1 MNIDASI
8 IKSKISIL
16 LSTYNGEKYLKE
28 QLDSIFSQS
37 YKDFE
42 IIARDDCSSDETINI
57 LKSYNIKILD
67 TDKNLGAK
75 LSFSTLLNYSVKN
88 TDADY
93 FMFCDQDDIWKSDKI
108 EKTIGTMKELEK
120 TNSNLPLL
128 VHTDLEVVDE
138 KLNILNK
145 SFWKYEK
152 RDPSLNSIN
161 RLIMQSTVTGCT
173 MMINRKLAEL
183 SLPISENSIM
193 HDWWI
198 SIVASS
204 FGKIVYL
211 EESTISY
218 RQHSSNDTGSKK
230 FGLNLILKKAVNFL
244 FYDELY
250 KHLDRNIKQAESF
263 LNQYESLLDTDTK
276 NILKDFV
283 SIKEKSFLE
292 KRKILLKHDILKQ
305 GMIRNIGL
313 LLKI

>member
-1 MNIDASI
+1 MN
-8 IKSKISIL
+8 KILIL
-16 LSTYNGEKYLKE
+16 LSTYNGEKYLKK
-28 QLDSIFSQS
+28 QLDSIFAQS

-42 IIARDDCSSDETINI
+42 IIARDDGSSDETINI

-75 LSFSTLLNYSVKN
+75 LSFSTLLDYSVTN
-88 TDADY
+88 TDVDY
-93 FMFCDQDDIWKSDKI
+93 FMFCDQDDIWKNDKI
-108 EKTIGTMKELEK
+108 EKTIDTMKELEK
-120 TNSNLPLL
+120 INSHLPLL
-128 VHTDLEVVDE
+128 IHTDLEVVDE
-138 KLNILNK
+138 KLNLLAK

-161 RLIMQSTVTGCT
+161 RLIIQSTVTGCT
-173 MMINRKLAEL
+173 MMINRKLAEM

-198 SIVASS
+198 SMVASS
-204 FGKIVYL
+204 FGKIAYL

-230 FGLNLILKKAVNFL
+230 FGLNLILKKAINFL
-244 FYDELY
+244 FYDGLY
-250 KHLDRNIKQAESF
+250 KHLDRNINQAKSF

-276 NILKDFV
+276 NMLKDFV

-305 GMIRNIGL
+305 GMIRNMGL

>member
-1 MNIDASI
+1 MILI
-8 IKSKISIL
+8 I

-28 QLDSIFSQS
+28 QLDSIFFQT
-37 YKDFE
+37 YKNFE
-42 IIARDDCSSDETINI
+42 IIARDDGSNDNTINI

-75 LSFSTLLNYSVKN
+75 LSFSTLLNYAVKN
-88 TDADY
+88 TDAEY

-108 EKTIGTMKELEK
+108 EKTIANMKELEK
-120 TNSNLPLL
+120 ENSDLPLL

-138 KLNILNK
+138 KLNVLNK

-183 SLPISENSIM
+183 SFPVSENSIM

-198 SIVASS
+198 SMVASN
-204 FGKIVYL
+204 FGKIAYL

-230 FGLNLILKKAVNFL
+230 FGLSLILKMAVNFL

-250 KHLDRNIKQAESF
+250 KHLDRNINQAKSF

-276 NILKDFV
+276 NMLRDFV
-283 SIKEKSFLE
+283 SIKDKSFLE
-292 KRKILLKHDILKQ
+292 KRRILLKHDILKQ
-305 GMIRNIGL
+305 GISKNLGL

>member
-1 MNIDASI
+1 MIL
-8 IKSKISIL
+8 IL
-16 LSTYNGEKYLKE
+16 LSTYNGDKYLIE

-37 YKDFE
+37 YKSFQ
-42 IIARDDCSSDETINI
+42 IIARDDGSSDETIEI

-75 LSFSTLLNYSVKN
+75 LSFSTLLDYAVTN
-88 TDADY
+88 TDAGY
-93 FMFCDQDDIWKSDKI
+93 FMFCDQDDIWKKDKI
-108 EKTIGTMKELEK
+108 EKTIATMKDLEK
-120 TNSNLPLL
+120 DNLGLPLL

-138 KLNILNK
+138 KLNVLNK

-173 MMINRKLAEL
+173 MMINRKLAEM
-183 SLPISENSIM
+183 SFPVSEKSIM

-198 SIVASS
+198 SMIASTL
-204 FGKIVYL
+204 GKIAYL

-230 FGLNLILKKAVNFL
+230 FGLSLILKKAVNFL

-250 KHLDRNIKQAESF
+250 KHLDRNIKQAKSF

-276 NILKDFV
+276 IMLKDFV

-305 GMIRNIGL
+305 GMIRNMGL

>member
-1 MNIDASI
+1 M
-8 IKSKISIL
+8 SKIVIL

-28 QLDSIFSQS
+28 QLDSMFSQS

-75 LSFSTLLNYSVKN
+75 LSFSTLLNYAVRN
-88 TDADY
+88 TDAEY
-93 FMFCDQDDIWKSDKI
+93 FMFCDQDDIWKNDKI
-108 EKTIGTMKELEK
+108 EKTIKIMKELEK
-120 TNSNLPLL
+120 TNSDLPLL

-138 KLNILNK
+138 KINLLAE

-152 RDPSLNSIN
+152 RDPSLNSLN
-161 RLIMQSTVTGCT
+161 RLIIQSTVTGCT
-173 MMINRKLAEL
+173 MMINRKLAKL
-183 SLPISENSIM
+183 SLPVSENSIM

-198 SIVASS
+198 SMVASS
-204 FGKIVYL
+204 FGKIAYL

-230 FGLNLILKKAVNFL
+230 FGLNLILKKAINFL

-276 NILKDFV
+276 NMLKDFV

-305 GMIRNIGL
+305 GIIRNMGL

>member
-1 MNIDASI
+1 M
-8 IKSKISIL
+8 SKILIL
-16 LSTYNGEKYLKE
+16 ISTYNGERYLKE

-42 IIARDDCSSDETINI
+42 IIARDDGSSDETINI

-75 LSFSTLLNYSVKN
+75 LSFSTLLNYAVKN
-88 TDADY
+88 TDAEY

-108 EKTIGTMKELEK
+108 EKTIATMKELEK
-120 TNSNLPLL
+120 ENSDLPLL

-138 KLNILNK
+138 KLNVLNK

-173 MMINRKLAEL
+173 MMINRKLAKL
-183 SLPISENSIM
+183 SFPVSENSIM

-198 SIVASS
+198 SMVASS
-204 FGKIVYL
+204 FGKIAYL

-250 KHLDRNIKQAESF
+250 KHLDRNINQAKSF

-276 NILKDFV
+276 NMLKDFV

>member
-1 MNIDASI
+1 MN
-8 IKSKISIL
+8 KINIL

-37 YKDFE
+37 YKDFQ
-42 IIARDDCSSDETINI
+42 IIARDDGSNDKTIEI

-75 LSFSTLLNYSVKN
+75 LSFSTLLDYAVTN
-88 TDADY
+88 TDANY

-108 EKTIGTMKELEK
+108 EKTIAMMKELEK
-120 TNSNLPLL
+120 ANTNLPLL

-138 KLNILNK
+138 KLNLLNK

-173 MMINRKLAEL
+173 MMINRKLAEM
-183 SLPISENSIM
+183 SLLISENSIM

-198 SIVASS
+198 SMVASN
-204 FGKIVYL
+204 FGKIAYL

-230 FGLNLILKKAVNFL
+230 FDLSLILKKAVDLL

-250 KHLDRNIKQAESF
+250 KHLDRNINQAKSF

-276 NILKDFV
+276 NMLKDFI

-292 KRKILLKHDILKQ
+292 KRKILIKHDILKQ
-305 GMIRNIGL
+305 GITKNMGL

>member
-1 MNIDASI
+1 M
-8 IKSKISIL
+8 KIVIL
-16 LSTYNGEKYLKE
+16 VSTYNGERYLKE
-28 QLDSIFSQS
+28 QLDSILFQS
-37 YKDFE
+37 YKGFE
-42 IIARDDCSSDETINI
+42 IIARDDGSSDETINI

-75 LSFSTLLNYSVKN
+75 LSFSTLLNYAVRN
-88 TDADY
+88 TDAEY

-108 EKTIGTMKELEK
+108 EKTIDMMKELER
-120 TNSNLPLL
+120 TNSDLPLL
-128 VHTDLEVVDE
+128 IHTDLEVVDE
-138 KLNILNK
+138 KLNLLNK

-183 SLPISENSIM
+183 SFPVSENSIM

-198 SIVASS
+198 SMVASC
-204 FGKIVYL
+204 FGKIAYL

-230 FGLNLILKKAVNFL
+230 FGLSLILKKAINFL
-244 FYDELY
+244 FFDELY
-250 KHLDRNIKQAESF
+250 KHLDRNIKQANSF
-263 LNQYESLLDTDTK
+263 LSQYESLLDTDTK
-276 NILKDFV
+276 NMLRNFV

-292 KRKILLKHDILKQ
+292 KRRILIKHDILKQ
-305 GMIRNIGL
+305 GMIRNMGL

>member
-1 MNIDASI
+1 M
-8 IKSKISIL
+8 
-16 LSTYNGEKYLKE
+16 
-28 QLDSIFSQS
+28 
-37 YKDFE
+37 
-42 IIARDDCSSDETINI
+42 
-57 LKSYNIKILD
+57 KSYNIKILD

-108 EKTIGTMKELEK
+108 EKTIDTMKELEK
-120 TNSNLPLL
+120 TNSDLPLL

-138 KLNILNK
+138 KLNVLNK

-183 SLPISENSIM
+183 SFPVSENSIM

-198 SIVASS
+198 SMVASS
-204 FGKIVYL
+204 FGKIAYL

-230 FGLNLILKKAVNFL
+230 FGLNLILKKAINFL

-250 KHLDRNIKQAESF
+250 KHLDRNINQAKFF
-263 LNQYESLLDTDTK
+263 LNQYESLLDIDTK
-276 NILKDFV
+276 NMLKDFV

-292 KRKILLKHDILKQ
+292 KRKILFKHDILKQ

>member
-1 MNIDASI
+1 MIV
-8 IKSKISIL
+8 IL
-16 LSTYNGEKYLKE
+16 LSTYNGEKYLKD
-28 QLDSIFSQS
+28 QLDSIFSQT

-42 IIARDDCSSDETINI
+42 IIARDDGSNDETINI

-75 LSFSTLLNYSVKN
+75 LSFSTLLNYAVKN
-88 TDADY
+88 TDAEY
-93 FMFCDQDDIWKSDKI
+93 FVFCDQDDIWKSDKI
-108 EKTIGTMKELEK
+108 EKTIATMKELEK
-120 TNSNLPLL
+120 TNSDLPLL

-138 KLNILNK
+138 KLNVLNK

-173 MMINRKLAEL
+173 MMINRKLAEM

-198 SIVASS
+198 SMVASS
-204 FGKIVYL
+204 FGKIAYL

-230 FGLNLILKKAVNFL
+230 FGLSLILKKAINFL

-250 KHLDRNIKQAESF
+250 KHLDRNINQAESF
-263 LNQYESLLDTDTK
+263 LNQYESLLDIDTK
-276 NILKDFV
+276 NMLKDFV

-292 KRKILLKHDILKQ
+292 KRKILFKHDILKQ
-305 GMIRNIGL
+305 GIIRNMGL

>member
-1 MNIDASI
+1 MN
-8 IKSKISIL
+8 KILIL

-28 QLDSIFSQS
+28 QLDSIFAQS

-42 IIARDDCSSDETINI
+42 IIARDDGSNDETINI

-75 LSFSTLLNYSVKN
+75 LSFSTLLDYSVTN

-108 EKTIGTMKELEK
+108 EKTIDTMKELEK
-120 TNSNLPLL
+120 ENLDLPLL

-138 KLNILNK
+138 KLNLLAK
-145 SFWKYEK
+145 SFWRYEK

-161 RLIMQSTVTGCT
+161 RLIIQSTVTGCT
-173 MMINRKLAEL
+173 MMINRKLAEM

-198 SIVASS
+198 SMVAST
-204 FGKIVYL
+204 FGKISYL
-211 EESTISY
+211 NESTISY

-230 FGLNLILKKAVNFL
+230 FGLSLILKKAINFL

-250 KHLDRNIKQAESF
+250 KHLDRNIKQAKSF

-276 NILKDFV
+276 NMLKDFV

-305 GMIRNIGL
+305 GMIRNMGL

>member
-1 MNIDASI
+1 M
-8 IKSKISIL
+8 SKIVIL

-37 YKDFE
+37 YKNFE
-42 IIARDDCSSDETINI
+42 IIARDDGSNDETINI

-75 LSFSTLLNYSVKN
+75 LSFSTLLNYAVKN

-108 EKTIGTMKELEK
+108 EKTIATMKELEK
-120 TNSNLPLL
+120 ENLGLPLL

-138 KLNILNK
+138 KLNVLNK

-161 RLIMQSTVTGCT
+161 RLIIQSTVTGCT
-173 MMINRKLAEL
+173 MMINRKLAKL
-183 SLPISENSIM
+183 SFPVSENSIM

-198 SIVASS
+198 SMVASS
-204 FGKIVYL
+204 FGKIAYL

-230 FGLNLILKKAVNFL
+230 FGLSLILKMAVNFL

-250 KHLDRNIKQAESF
+250 KHLDRNINQAKSF
-263 LNQYESLLDTDTK
+263 LNQYESLLDTDMK
-276 NILKDFV
+276 NMLKDFV

-305 GMIRNIGL
+305 GMIRNMGL

>member
-1 MNIDASI
+1 MI
-8 IKSKISIL
+8 IIL

-37 YKDFE
+37 YKNFE
-42 IIARDDCSSDETINI
+42 IIARDDGSSDETINI

-75 LSFSTLLNYSVKN
+75 LSFSTLLDYAVKN
-88 TDADY
+88 TDAKY
-93 FMFCDQDDIWKSDKI
+93 FMFCDQDDIWKNEKI

-120 TNSNLPLL
+120 VSSDLPLL

-138 KLNILNK
+138 NLNLLAK

-161 RLIMQSTVTGCT
+161 RLIIQSTVTGCT
-173 MMINRKLAEL
+173 MMINRKLAEM

-198 SIVASS
+198 SMLATS
-204 FGKIVYL
+204 FGKIAYL

-230 FGLNLILKKAVNFL
+230 FGLKLILNMAIDFL
-244 FYDELY
+244 IFDELY

-263 LNQYESLLDTDTK
+263 LNQYESLLDVDTK
-276 NILKDFV
+276 NMLRDFV

-305 GMIRNIGL
+305 GIIKNLGL

>member
-1 MNIDASI
+1 MN
-8 IKSKISIL
+8 KISIL

-28 QLDSIFSQS
+28 QLDSLFSQS

-42 IIARDDCSSDETINI
+42 IIARDDGSSDETINI

-75 LSFSTLLNYSVKN
+75 LSFSTLLNYAVKN

-93 FMFCDQDDIWKSDKI
+93 FMFCDQDDIWKSDRI
-108 EKTIGTMKELEK
+108 DNTIGTMKKIEK
-120 TNSNLPLL
+120 TNSDLPLL
-128 VHTDLEVVDE
+128 IHTDLEVVDE
-138 KLNILNK
+138 KLNVLNK

-173 MMINRKLAEL
+173 MMINRKLAEM

-198 SIVASS
+198 SMVASS
-204 FGKIVYL
+204 FGKIAYL

-230 FGLNLILKKAVNFL
+230 FGLSLILKMAVNFL

-250 KHLDRNIKQAESF
+250 KHLDRNINQAESF
-263 LNQYESLLDTDTK
+263 LIQYESLLDIDTK
-276 NILKDFV
+276 NMLKDFV
-283 SIKEKSFLE
+283 SIKEKSFVE
-292 KRKILLKHDILKQ
+292 KRKILLKHDSLKQ
-305 GMIRNIGL
+305 GMIRNMGL

>member
-1 MNIDASI
+1 MN
-8 IKSKISIL
+8 KISIL

-28 QLDSIFSQS
+28 QLDSLFSQS

-42 IIARDDCSSDETINI
+42 IIARDDGSSDETINI

-75 LSFSTLLNYSVKN
+75 LSFSTLLNYAVKN
-88 TDADY
+88 TDAEY

-108 EKTIGTMKELEK
+108 EKTINMMKELEK

-138 KLNILNK
+138 KLNVLNK

-183 SLPISENSIM
+183 SLPVSENSIM

-198 SIVASS
+198 SMVASS
-204 FGKIVYL
+204 FGKIAYL

-230 FGLNLILKKAVNFL
+230 FGLSLILRKAINFL

-250 KHLDRNIKQAESF
+250 KHLDRNINQAKSF

-276 NILKDFV
+276 NMLKDFV

-305 GMIRNIGL
+305 GMIRNMGL

>member
-1 MNIDASI
+1 MN
-8 IKSKISIL
+8 KIQIL

-37 YKDFE
+37 YKNFE
-42 IIARDDCSSDETINI
+42 IIARDDGSNDNTINI
-57 LKSYNIKILD
+57 LKSYNIKILN

-75 LSFSTLLNYSVKN
+75 LSFSTLLDYAVTN

-108 EKTIGTMKELEK
+108 EKTIAIIKELEK
-120 TNSNLPLL
+120 TNSDLPLL
-128 VHTDLEVVDE
+128 IHTDLKVVDE
-138 KLNILNK
+138 RLNLLNK

-152 RDPSLNSIN
+152 RDPSINSIN
-161 RLIMQSTVTGCT
+161 RLIIQSTVTGCT
-173 MMINRKLAEL
+173 LMINRKLAEM

-198 SIVASS
+198 SMVASS
-204 FGKIVYL
+204 FGKIAYL
-211 EESTISY
+211 NESTIFY

-230 FGLNLILKKAVNFL
+230 FGLNLILGKTINFL
-244 FYDELY
+244 FFDELY
-250 KHLDRNIKQAESF
+250 KHLDRNIIQAKSF
-263 LNQYESLLDTDTK
+263 LNQYEYLLDADTK
-276 NILKDFV
+276 NMLRDFV

-292 KRKILLKHDILKQ
+292 KRRIFIKHNILKQ

>member
-1 MNIDASI
+1 MIA
-8 IKSKISIL
+8 IL
-16 LSTYNGEKYLKE
+16 LSTYNGGRYLKE

-37 YKDFE
+37 YKNFE
-42 IIARDDCSSDETINI
+42 IIARDDGSSDETINI

-75 LSFSTLLNYSVKN
+75 LSFSALLNYSVKN

-93 FMFCDQDDIWKSDKI
+93 FMFCDQDDIWKNDKI
-108 EKTIGTMKELEK
+108 EKTIGIMKELEK

-138 KLNILNK
+138 NLNLLAK

>member
-1 MNIDASI
+1 MN
-8 IKSKISIL
+8 KILIL

-28 QLDSIFSQS
+28 QLGSIFAQS

-42 IIARDDCSSDETINI
+42 IIARDDGSNDETINI

-75 LSFSTLLNYSVKN
+75 LSFSTLLDYAVTN
-88 TDADY
+88 TDANY

-108 EKTIGTMKELEK
+108 EKTIARMKELEK
-120 TNSNLPLL
+120 KNLDLPLL

-138 KLNILNK
+138 KLNVLNK

-173 MMINRKLAEL
+173 MMINRKLAEM

-198 SIVASS
+198 SMIASS
-204 FGKIVYL
+204 FGKIAYL

-230 FGLNLILKKAVNFL
+230 FGLSLILKKAINFL

-250 KHLDRNIKQAESF
+250 KHLDRNINQAKSF
-263 LNQYESLLDTDTK
+263 LNQYESLLDSDTK
-276 NILKDFV
+276 NMLKDFV

-305 GMIRNIGL
+305 GMIRNMGL